1 MTFHPPRA
9 LGLTIGACLTLWST
23 GITILFINFAVSE
36 YFSVTTIIFLSF
48 ALCMGL
54 VTIFFAKWNYSLV
67 TMEYSLDRNG
77 VVIKWGETIQI
88 IALDSIKSIIPASS
102 AGLPKISGISWP
114 GNYIGN
120 GKLAKIGNIQC
131 YLTEK
136 QSDKVIYLVTEKNTY
151 GISIENPR
159 KFAQEVQ
166 LRKNLGQLIPLESH
180 AQRTPNFWGSLSM
193 DKYLQYLLPLS
204 FLSGFLMWLFF
215 AIQFQGLPNQINV
228 HFPLYVQQEII
239 NFKSKNSLFVL
250 PQAASIIFLCN
261 LAMAFFLYKTTKFVS
276 YLFLLTIIIVNLSFI
291 VAIMMSI

>member
-36 YFSVTTIIFLSF
+36 NFSVTTCFDLFLNNLTIIFLSF

-136 QSDKVIYLVTEKNTY
+136 QSDKVIYLVK
-151 GISIENPR
+151 
-159 KFAQEVQ
+159 
-166 LRKNLGQLIPLESH
+166 
-180 AQRTPNFWGSLSM
+180 
-193 DKYLQYLLPLS
+193 
-204 FLSGFLMWLFF
+204 
-215 AIQFQGLPNQINV
+215 
-228 HFPLYVQQEII
+228 II
-239 NFKSKNSLFVL
+239 MV
-250 PQAASIIFLCN
+250 
-261 LAMAFFLYKTTKFVS
+261 
-276 YLFLLTIIIVNLSFI
+276 
-291 VAIMMSI
+291 